1 MFCKKGVL
9 RNFAKFTGKH
19 LSQSP
24 FFNKVAALTREFFGY
39 NEIRVIFDRYIKKLV
54 KTQTRIGKT
63 GAYSTVYRVHDKIKT
78 GYLETKEFLSSIETK
93 NDLTVFLNN
102 KVASASSERS
112 IRCVT
117 VYSTACD
124 INIPDVD
131 PALSQSRGSTC
142 NYCFTR
148 N

>member
-1 MFCKKGVL
+1 MAASESCAD
-9 RNFAKFTGKH
+9 FAEVFVDRILG
-19 LSQSP
+19 
-24 FFNKVAALTREFFGY
+24 EFFGY
-39 NEIRVIFDRYIKKLV
+39 NEIRVIFDRYIKELV

-112 IRCVT
+112 IRWLLC
-117 VYSTACD
+117 TAQLV
-124 INIPDVD
+124 I
-131 PALSQSRGSTC
+131 
-142 NYCFTR
+142 
-148 N
+148 